1 MTRDEV
7 LRIIREARQV
17 GERLNLSGA
26 DLSGADLTRADLRG
40 ADLSGANLRWADL
53 RWANLRGADLSW
65 ANLRGADLRGAN
77 LRGADLYGADLYG
90 ANLRGADL
98 RGADLYGADWDGLRI
113 DGLPSGQVTLIP
125 TPHGWALSYGC
136 WLGAVAGLRDII
148 DGEVPPPEAR
158 GEEIERRRPGWIAVA
173 ALCDAHIAAH
183 PGVIEALAAKWGG
196 AR

>member
-1 MTRDEV
+1 MTMTPAE
-7 LRIIREARQV
+7 LRSARSE
-17 GERLNLSGA
+17 GKCPSA
-26 DLSGADLTRADLRG
+26 
-40 ADLSGANLRWADL
+40 RW
-53 RWANLRGADLSW
+53 
-65 ANLRGADLRGAN
+65 ADLRGAN
-77 LRGADLYGADLYG
+77 LRGANLREADLRGADLYG
-90 ANLRGADL
+90 ANLRGANL
-98 RGADLYGADWDGLRI
+98 RGADWDGLRI